1 MAEIIEKS
9 FPFDS
14 VEVNGKYDRE
24 YVADDFARYFRAF
37 ISSGVFMRTSTNLQV
52 IANRDMTV
60 TLKAGRIIIEGY
72 RYELVEDLVLQLDP
86 ADGVTNRIDRVC
98 ITWSKSDRDIHY
110 TVQKGTLAHEPVAV
124 SVRRTAEY
132 KDYAVADIYVAAG
145 VISLTQTAITDQRL
159 NSEVCGLATPFADF
173 DTTTLYNKIEAYYA
187 EMQKKTD
194 AWTQEEQ
201 AEFTAWFNQIKDQL
215 SGDIGANLQLQIGVL
230 KSLTTKDKT
239 SLVAAINEINDP
251 LDTMEA
257 IEANTDAGRFAGALA
272 MKELNSNL
280 NESLKDGL
288 KMTEDE
294 RKMLEYIY
302 KANGGSNIETDMKVV
317 KYIGQGTSFNI
328 KTLYPASYQ
337 NFTADNF
344 FCEPISSN
352 SGSTSPDTHGY
363 EGSSFY
369 ANYSFNKTY
378 NANTGVLSVTSIV
391 NFNINF
397 AQYGY
402 LRSNQQQVKAYIVL

>member
-280 NESLKDGL
+280 SERINSGLSDIDVRYNAETGAPEWSPRGADTWSPFRNEPVLLWKGTGAKQNNITCTFDYSPYTHIRIDFKDSKSLLL
-288 KMTEDE
+288 KCGTTPIVLADWSTYYSNSIGRRLINFISSGIMCNTLD
-294 RKMLEYIY
+294 
-302 KANGGSNIETDMKVV
+302 ASGNGGAYMIPLEI
-317 KYIGQGTSFNI
+317 YGI
-328 KTLYPASYQ
+328 K
-337 NFTADNF
+337 
-344 FCEPISSN
+344 
-352 SGSTSPDTHGY
+352 
-363 EGSSFY
+363 
-369 ANYSFNKTY
+369 
-378 NANTGVLSVTSIV
+378 
-391 NFNINF
+391 
-397 AQYGY
+397 
-402 LRSNQQQVKAYIVL
+402 

>member
-280 NESLKDGL
+280 NDSLSDKKIATLWEHPNFRDTSNL
-288 KMTEDE
+288 PNFAPQT
-294 RKMLEYIY
+294 LSI
-302 KANGGSNIETDMKVV
+302 ANLGNYDIIGICNSCYDRTRSRFNFVPNIPNKEQHLDSVWSSDSN
-317 KYIGQGTSFNI
+317 
-328 KTLYPASYQ
+328 
-337 NFTADNF
+337 
-344 FCEPISSN
+344 
-352 SGSTSPDTHGY
+352 GY
-363 EGSSFY
+363 EFCAYYRKFTISNDGITFDAGYSVRPGIRAKSNDY
-369 ANYSFNKTY
+369 AIPIKII
-378 NANTGVLSVTSIV
+378 GIKLI
-391 NFNINF
+391 
-397 AQYGY
+397 
-402 LRSNQQQVKAYIVL
+402 